1 MSEIISIMQVCT
13 ITQAVHLRKIH
24 GRAAKRAPWIKI
36 AAVHGGGIRRIRGAG
51 DQEVVERLLR
61 DPDPSSRIFEDW
73 AARTASTALKTWST
87 LIALMQTLLSHALLR

>member
-1 MSEIISIMQVCT
+1 MQVYT

-24 GRAAKRAPWIKI
+24 GKAAKRAPWMMI
-36 AAVHGGGIRRIRGAG
+36 AAVHGGGVLRIHGAG
-51 DQEVVERLLR
+51 DQEVVERLLW
-61 DPDPSSRIFEDW
+61 DPAPSSRVFEDC